1 MKSLIRKILKEETSV
16 SLPIKLSGSYQVP
29 SDISGKGDALHSF
42 DRRKRDG
49 FGGYMLRG
57 TPIPSK
63 WTKYVTLDQG
73 KGINQVLEDLNKKGV
88 KADITDLEI
97 TVNKDYSVDW
107 SATIDESSD
116 GKSYVGVASRGSAGG
131 GADSRAEVQ
140 IPKLK
145 SKNSEYCNWTE
156 VLDLNIT
163 SPIKIRQFFLKYT
176 KCNDG
181 EEPNDETIQQND
193 DLENEFEDWEPGTY
207 ELDGDETWTYRL
219 NDDKEWEAK
228 KDDGDFLLLKDS
240 LSDEDYKEAL
250 NTLKNAEK
258 V

>member
-16 SLPIKLSGSYQVP
+16 SLPIKLSGSFQVP

-63 WTKYVTLDQG
+63 WSQYITLNQG
-73 KGINQVLEDLNKKGV
+73 KGINQVLEELDKKGV
-88 KADITDLEI
+88 KADITDLNI

-116 GKSYVGVASRGSAGG
+116 GKGYVGVASRGSAGG
-131 GADSRAEVQ
+131 GADSRAEAQ

-145 SKNSEYCNWTE
+145 SKNSEYCNWAE

-176 KCNDG
+176 KCNEG
-181 EEPNDETIQQND
+181 EESNDETIKKNNKI
-193 DLENEFEDWEPGTY
+193 ESEFKDWESGVY
-207 ELDGDETWTYRL
+207 EIEGDELWTYKL
-219 NDDKEWEAK
+219 NDEKEWEGK
-228 KDDGDFLLLKDS
+228 KGDGEFLVLKDS
-240 LSDEDYKEAL
+240 LPDEDYNEAL
-250 NTLKNAEK
+250 NKLKDAEK